1 MGENLKKIKK
11 LKLHVSEIELRPE
24 HRFHAENDSC
34 VVYI

>member
-1 MGENLKKIKK
+1 
-11 LKLHVSEIELRPE
+11 LHLSEIELRPE